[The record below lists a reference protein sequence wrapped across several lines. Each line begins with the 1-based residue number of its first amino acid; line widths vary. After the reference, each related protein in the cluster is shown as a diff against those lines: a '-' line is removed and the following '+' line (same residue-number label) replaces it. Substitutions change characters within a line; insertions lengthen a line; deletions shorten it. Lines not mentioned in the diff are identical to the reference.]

1 VSQAALPTDPPLLEI
16 RAITKRFPGVLAL
29 DRVDL
34 DLYRGEVLA
43 IVGENGAG
51 KSTLMNILA
60 GVHVPD
66 AGTIRLAGRPVVIDS
81 VPAAMGQGIVL
92 IHQELNLCDNLDAA
106 ANIFLGREP
115 TRFGWI
121 DRRAVERGAR
131 AAMTMIDL
139 AIPPHTIVRTLPI
152 GRQQMLE
159 IAKALS
165 VDARILIMDEPTSC
179 LTQHE
184 ADALFRVIRDLRRRG
199 VSVVYISH
207 RLGEV
212 KQLADRVVVLRDGR
226 NAGHLERDGIQRDR
240 MVQLMVGRDIAAFY
254 SRRTHQPGPPALD
267 VRGLVTP
274 AFPRSVVQFRV
285 RAGEIVGV
293 AGLVGA
299 GRTEL
304 LEVLFGLHAPLAG
317 TIRVA
322 GRQMEL
328 KRPRDALRAGMALV
342 PEDRKQQG
350 LIVDMAVRENISL
363 AALTVRKN
371 KLGLLDRGR
380 ERDDARRMVQAMNIK
395 TPSDRQVVRLLS
407 GGNQQKVVLAKWLIL
422 KPRVLLLDEPT
433 RGIDVGAKQEIYRLM
448 EELAADGVAVL
459 FVSSE
464 MEEILHMSDRALVMH
479 EGRITGEL
487 SRSELSEEAVMH
499 LATGGQP
506 SHATDATRP

>member
-1 VSQAALPTDPPLLEI
+1 MSQAAPLTDRPLLEV
-16 RAITKRFPGVLAL
+16 RGITKRFPGVLAL
-29 DRVDL
+29 DQVDL

-43 IVGENGAG
+43 VVGENGAG
-51 KSTLMNILA
+51 KSTLMNILG

-66 AGTIRLAGRPVVIDS
+66 AGTLRLAGRRVVIDS
-81 VPAAMGQGIVL
+81 VPAAMDQGIVL
-92 IHQELNLCDNLDAA
+92 IHQELNLCDNLDVA

-115 TRFGWI
+115 TRYGWI
-121 DRRAVERGAR
+121 DRRGVRRGAR
-131 AAMTMIDL
+131 AAMKLIDL
-139 AIPPHTIVRTLPI
+139 EIPPHTIVRTLPI
-152 GRQQMLE
+152 GRQQMIE

-165 VDARILIMDEPTSC
+165 VDARILIMDEPTSS

-184 ADALFRVIRDLRRRG
+184 ADALFRVIGDLKRRG

-226 NAGHLERDGIQRDR
+226 NAGHLRREEIQHDR
-240 MVQLMVGRDIAAFY
+240 MVQLMVGRNLTAFY
-254 SRRTHQPGPPALD
+254 SRRAHRPGARALD
-267 VRGLVTP
+267 VRDLVTP
-274 AFPRSVVQFRV
+274 AFPRSAVGFSV
-285 RAGEIVGV
+285 RSGEIVGI

-317 TIRVA
+317 TIRIG
-322 GRQMEL
+322 GRL
-328 KRPRDALRAGMALV
+328 KRFHCPQDALRAGLALV

-363 AALTVRKN
+363 AALTTRRN
-371 KLGLLDRGR
+371 RLGLLDRGR
-380 ERDDARRMVQAMNIK
+380 ERADAQRMMQLMNIK
-395 TPSDRQVVRLLS
+395 TPSDRQIVRLLS

-422 KPRVLLLDEPT
+422 KPRILLLDEPT

-448 EELAADGVAVL
+448 EDLAADGVAVV

-464 MEEILHMSDRALVMH
+464 MEEILGMADRALVMH
-479 EGRITGEL
+479 EGRITGQL
-487 SRSELSEEAVMH
+487 PRSELSEQAVMQ
-499 LATGGQP
+499 LATGAQP
-506 SHATDATRP
+506 SHAVNPTQP